1 MADGKSVKFLVEYP
15 KDRDSSRV
23 PDNWILH
30 SAIKKARRYWTPK
43 VKSKIAERARYSE
56 QRQAAANKAYTSFLD
71 EIARKHYAPLRD
83 AVNKLAIA
91 DCLFALATV
100 AHNQD
105 YVRPVFVEGEG
116 DELEIVDGRHP
127 MVEALRSDPFVPNS
141 LSMGGDAP
149 RCTIITGPNMGGKS
163 STVRMVALL
172 AVMAQIGSY
181 VPAKSIRL
189 NMLDSVLTRMGGA

>member
-1 MADGKSVKFLVEYP
+1 M
-15 KDRDSSRV
+15 
-23 PDNWILH
+23 
-30 SAIKKARRYWTPK
+30 
-43 VKSKIAERARYSE
+43 
-56 QRQAAANKAYTSFLD
+56 
-71 EIARKHYAPLRD
+71 
-83 AVNKLAIA
+83 NKLAIA

-105 YVRPVFVEGEG
+105 YVRPEFVENEG
-116 DELEIVDGRHP
+116 DELKIVEGRHP

-141 LSMGGDAP
+141 MSMGGDHA

-181 VPAKSIRL
+181 VPAKSMRL
-189 NMLDSVLTRMGGA
+189 NMLDSVLTRMGGARTVLMRVD